1 MTAVS
6 RLTKTLLKAPVHL
19 YRATLRP
26 WIGMECR
33 HAPSCSEYALEAI
46 DKNGAWK
53 GLWLMVSRIARCHP
67 WGTHGY
73 DPVPDLSAERHVLTP
88 WLYGRWRQVN
98 DSGQPTRKTL

>member
-1 MTAVS
+1 MA
-6 RLTKTLLKAPVHL
+6 RIAQTLLKAPVHL

-53 GLWLMVSRIARCHP
+53 GFWLMVSRIARCHP

-73 DPVPDLSAERHVLTP
+73 DPVPDVNHVRHPFAP
-88 WLYGRWRQVN
+88 WRYGRWRRV
-98 DSGQPTRKTL
+98 SPPGHRAP

>member
-1 MTAVS
+1 MTAVE
-6 RLTKTLLKAPVHL
+6 RLAKAIVKAPVYL

-26 WIGMECR
+26 WMGMECR

-53 GLWLMVSRIARCHP
+53 GFWLMVSRIARCHP

-73 DPVPDLSAERHVLTP
+73 DPVPDLSSKRHPFAP
-88 WLYGRWRQVN
+88 WRYGRWRRAARSQ
-98 DSGQPTRKTL
+98 SPEPR